1 MLEIVDLGIGW
12 EWEYDADFVFTL
24 NRACQQAG
32 LSSYLVHPHNLPET
46 WERVQNDSLSFR
58 TFLDRASDNLGA
70 ILALMRDL
78 KARGT
83 PLINDPD
90 LLPRANDKATMHLEL
105 LAKGVDVPY
114 TIIVGPQEGNHIY
127 DVPDLQNVGIPFIIK
142 PANGGGGRGVIL
154 GAQDKVDVLK
164 ARKILWGDK
173 MLLQEEI
180 QPAQLPVGM
189 AWFRTFMVDQN
200 IYLCW
205 WNKETHVYRPVSPV
219 EEVEFGLEMLRTITG
234 KIGEAC
240 GLRLFSTEIAQSS
253 DGRFVAID
261 YVNDQPDFRPRSKAP
276 DGVPD
281 PLLNNIV
288 KDIVRWAKEHIKD
301 DVDRDSPIAYSEEGR
316 DRESM

>member
-1 MLEIVDLGIGW
+1 LSETVDLGIGW
-12 EWEYDADFVFTL
+12 EWEYDADLVFTL
-24 NRACQQAG
+24 DRLCQRAG
-32 LSSYLVHPHNLPET
+32 LRSYLVHPHNLFET
-46 WERVQNDSLSFR
+46 WERVQNGSLSFR
-58 TFLDRASDNLGA
+58 TFLDRASDNLQA
-70 ILALMRDL
+70 VRALVQHL

-83 PLINDPD
+83 PVINDPD

-114 TIIVGPQEGNHIY
+114 TIIVGPQEGNHIHN
-127 DVPDLQNVGIPFIIK
+127 VPELQYIGTPFIIK

-154 GAQDKVDVLK
+154 GAQDKVDVVK

-205 WNKETHVYRPVSPV
+205 WNKETHVYRPVLPV
-219 EEVEFGLEMLRTITG
+219 EEAEFGLEMLRSITRQ
-234 KIGEAC
+234 IGEVC
-240 GLRLFSTEIAQSS
+240 GLTLFSTEIAQSS
-253 DGRFVAID
+253 DGRFVAVD
-261 YVNDQPDFRPRSKAP
+261 YVNDQPDFRPRSKTP

-281 PLLNNIV
+281 TVLNNIV
-288 KDIVRWAKEHIKD
+288 MDIVRWVEQYIPTDHLGD
-301 DVDRDSPIAYSEEGR
+301 LGIASSE
-316 DRESM
+316 SI